1 MADAV
6 IDNPILNGPYD
17 VPTRHWRFDDSGI
30 TDEIV
35 EARRPSGYF
44 VPVPQARR
52 QNAQL
57 ALETDWTLDRLKPN
71 DLVNQLRGRLALW
84 REQGRPNVTSTTRAL
99 LEHWTSP
106 ERERRLFFAQVEA
119 VETAIY
125 LVEAAA
131 KAGDH
136 WVHDQLRTTAAEAN
150 PGLVRTAMK
159 MATGSG
165 KTTVMGMLVTWQ
177 ACNTANGGGRDFTD
191 RFLVVAP
198 GITVKDRLR
207 VLLPSDPGNV
217 YRERDLVPPD
227 LLPGLQKATVIV
239 TNFHAFGLRETRE
252 GKTASRTTK
261 QVLDP
266 TGTLRAFTETPEQM
280 VSRVCRAF
288 GARGRQVVVLND
300 EAHHCYRRKLDDVE
314 APTVEQ
320 LKGEEKKEAAAH
332 DEEARLWLN
341 GLLAVQRKLG
351 IKQVYE
357 LSATPFFLNGSG
369 YREGLLFPWVVSDFS
384 LVDAIESGLVKIPRV
399 PVADDSAAGEGPA
412 YREIWPH
419 VRDQLSRRGR
429 RAGEAA
435 EGERRLPLR
444 LEGALQSLYND
455 YARSYAQWQ
464 ATATEGSTP
473 PVFIV
478 VCSNTSVSKLVFD
491 VVAGF
496 DAQVG
501 GETLPRA
508 SDYPLFSN
516 VTGDGKWSERPA
528 TILVDSLQLETG
540 GALTPEFKA
549 VAAREIDELKADLR
563 ARFPGRDTDD
573 LTDEAIMRE
582 VLNTV
587 GKAGRLGEHVRCV
600 VSVSMLTE
608 GWDANTVTHILG
620 VRAFGTQLLCEQVVG
635 RGLRRRSYA
644 VAEDGLLLP
653 EYAEVYGVPFSFIP
667 GSGKPV
673 HPPPPRR
680 TTRVQRLAERAADLD
695 IRFPRVV
702 GYRRELADDRLFA
715 TFDDTSTLVLS
726 LADLPATVTVSGIV
740 GESDEH
746 TLDSLRSIREQ
757 QVAFRL
763 AKLVL
768 ERHLRDRQGNERPWY
783 FPQVVPLVRQWLR
796 EHVVLKDGTFLGL
809 LLLAQHADN
818 AVERIGTRLNWLEDN
833 RQEQWLPLLRPYDPE
848 GSTAGVD
855 FDTGK
860 DTYQTDPRRSPISH
874 VVLDSGWEQRVAQVL
889 ESLPQVAS
897 YAKNDHLG
905 FTIPYTMDGEQR
917 SYLPDF
923 LVRARVPAGDS
934 PLTVIAEVSGAARRD
949 KDAKVRTTR
958 DLWVPAV
965 NAHGG
970 FGRWRFIEVTDPYDC
985 REDLLAALTAE
996 PLVAA

>member
-17 VPTRHWRFDDSGI
+17 PPMWHWRFDDSGI
-30 TDEIV
+30 TDEVV
-35 EARRPSGYF
+35 EGRRTSGYF
-44 VPVPQARR
+44 VPVPQARH
-52 QNAQL
+52 QGAQL
-57 ALETDWTLDRLKPN
+57 AIETEWTLDRLKPN
-71 DLVNQLRGRLALW
+71 DLVNQLRSRLDLW
-84 REQGRPNVTSTTRAL
+84 RRQGRPHLTSTTRAL
-99 LEHWTSP
+99 LEHWSSP
-106 ERERRLFFAQVEA
+106 DRDRRLFFAQLEA
-119 VETAIY
+119 AETAIY
-125 LVEAAA
+125 LVEAAT
-131 KAGDH
+131 KAGDT
-136 WVHDQLRTTAAEAN
+136 WVHEQLRQSAAEAN
-150 PGLVRTAMK
+150 PGLIRTALK

-165 KTTVMGMLVTWQ
+165 KTTVMGMLIAWQ
-177 ACNTANGGGRDFTD
+177 TCNSAAGSGTNFTD

-217 YRERDLVPPD
+217 YRERELVPPD
-227 LLPGLQKATVIV
+227 LLPALRKATVVV

-252 GKTASRTTK
+252 GKSASKTTK

-266 TGTLRAFTETPEQM
+266 TGTRKAFTETPEQM
-280 VSRVCRAF
+280 VSRVCREF
-288 GARGRQVVVLND
+288 GSKGKQVIVLND
-300 EAHHCYRRKLDDVE
+300 EAHHCYRRKLDDLE

-320 LKGEEKKEAAAH
+320 LQGEEKKEAVVR

-351 IKQVYE
+351 IKQVYD

-399 PVADDSAAGEGPA
+399 PVADDSASGDGPA
-412 YREIWPH
+412 YRSIWPQ

-429 RAGEAA
+429 KADVDT

-444 LEGALQSLYND
+444 LEGALKSLYDD
-455 YARSYAQWQ
+455 YARSYDRWR
-464 ATATEGSTP
+464 ATAIDGSTP

-491 VVAGF
+491 VVAGY
-496 DAQVG
+496 DAMVG
-501 GETLPRA
+501 DRLMPRA
-508 SDYPLFSN
+508 SDFPLFSN
-516 VTGDGKWSERPA
+516 VAPDGTWSVRPS
-528 TILVDSLQLETG
+528 TILVDSLQLESG
-540 GALTPEFKA
+540 GALSPEFKA
-549 VAAREIDELKADLR
+549 AAAREIEELKADLR
-563 ARFPGRDTDD
+563 ERFPGRDTDD

-644 VAEDGLLLP
+644 VGEDGLLLP

-667 GSGKPV
+667 GSGTSPDPT
-673 HPPPPRR
+673 PPKRS
-680 TTRVQRLAERAADLD
+680 TRVRALPERADLE
-695 IRFPRVV
+695 IRFPRVT
-702 GYRRELADDRLFA
+702 GYRRELSDDALFA
-715 TFDDTSTLVLS
+715 SYDESSTLTLS
-726 LADLPATVTVSGIV
+726 LADLPTSTTVSGIV
-740 GESDEH
+740 GQSEQH
-746 TLDSLRSIREQ
+746 TLESLRGFREQ

-768 ERHLRDRQGNERPWY
+768 DRHLRDPQGNERPWY
-783 FPQVVPLVRQWLR
+783 FPQVLPLVQEWLR
-796 EHVVLKDGTFLGL
+796 EHVVLKDDTFLGL
-809 LLLAQHADN
+809 LLLAQHADA
-818 AVERIGTRLNWLEDN
+818 AVERVGSRINWLADN
-833 RQEQWLPLLRPYDPE
+833 RNEHWLPLLRPYDTE
-848 GSTAGVD
+848 GSTADVD

-860 DTYQTDPRRSPISH
+860 NTFLTDPGRCPVTH
-874 VVLDSGWEQRVAQVL
+874 VVLDSGWEQKVAQLL
-889 ESLPQVAS
+889 ESLPQVAA
-897 YAKNDHLG
+897 YVKNDHLG
-905 FTIPYTMDGEQR
+905 FVIPYTLDGEQR

-923 LVRARVPAGDS
+923 LVRARVAEGDA
-934 PLTVIAEVSGAARRD
+934 PLTLVVEVSGATRRD
-949 KDAKVRTTR
+949 KTEKVRTAR

-970 FGRWRFIEVTDPYDC
+970 FGRWRFLEVKDPYDC
-985 REDLLAALTAE
+985 RQDLLSALTFE
-996 PLVAA
+996 PLVPA